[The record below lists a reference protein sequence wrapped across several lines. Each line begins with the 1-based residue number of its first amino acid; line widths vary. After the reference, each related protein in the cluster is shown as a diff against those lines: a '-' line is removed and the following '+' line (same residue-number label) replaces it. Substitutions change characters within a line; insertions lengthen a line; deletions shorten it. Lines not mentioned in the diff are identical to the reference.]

1 VTKAEKFEGCIIGGA
16 IGDAYGSYFE
26 NIEQEEQNV
35 VFYLFGQ
42 PEKQEYVWQITDDTQ
57 LTLATCDAIIKDKSL
72 NPSTFAKEY
81 LQLFQARK
89 LSGLGS
95 STLKALQELNVG
107 GHWSQVGRRGE
118 FAAGNGAAM
127 RIAPLAFCENISKS
141 QIRDICSITHNNDE
155 AYVGAYSI
163 FVALKA
169 ILNGNWTGSGNLID
183 IVVDQIQDTR
193 VRDRLIEVRSIK
205 DLKTIGDFGNS
216 GYVVDSVPLAIAAAN
231 MINEL
236 SITEKSGQVE
246 DIFEQ
251 LIEIGG
257 DTDTNCSMAGQILG
271 TLLGKD
277 NLPKRWIEKLEK
289 LNDYK
294 WIETTIHKFIKDV
307 DYSF

>member
-1 VTKAEKFEGCIIGGA
+1 MTKAQRFEGCIIGGA

-26 NIEQEEQNV
+26 NIVQEEQNA
-35 VFYLFGQ
+35 VFYLFDK
-42 PEKQEYVWQITDDTQ
+42 PEKQESVWQITDDTQ
-57 LTLATCDAIIKDKSL
+57 LTLATCDAIVEDKRL
-72 NPSTFAKEY
+72 NPSTFAKHY
-81 LQLFQARK
+81 LRLFQARK

-163 FVALKA
+163 IVALKV
-169 ILNGNWTGSGNLID
+169 ILNGDWTGSENLID

-193 VRDRLIEVRSIK
+193 VRDRLIEIRSIK
-205 DLKTIGDFGNS
+205 DLQTIGELRNS

-231 MINEL
+231 MINRL
-236 SITEKSGQVE
+236 SIEE
-246 DIFEQ
+246 IFEQ

-257 DTDTNCSMAGQILG
+257 DTDTNCSMTGQIIG
-271 TLLGKD
+271 TLVGKD
-277 NLPKRWIEKLEK
+277 NFPKNYLNKLENLNDYQWIEK
-289 LNDYK
+289 
-294 WIETTIHKFIKDV
+294 TIHKFIKILPHT
-307 DYSF
+307 